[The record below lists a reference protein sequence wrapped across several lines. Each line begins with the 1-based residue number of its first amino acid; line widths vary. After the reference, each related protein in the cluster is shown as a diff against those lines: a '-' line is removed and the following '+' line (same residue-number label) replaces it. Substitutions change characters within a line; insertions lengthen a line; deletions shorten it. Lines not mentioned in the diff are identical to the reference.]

1 MLRRLAILSATAF
14 ALAGCSNFRDVFS
27 AHADVVAR
35 AAGQELTAARL
46 AELLA
51 PQKAVQLRREVISR
65 VADLW
70 VDYQLLAQSVVAGDS
85 LTDTATVMAAS
96 WPAVMQ
102 RLANQLHDS
111 LITAKATLTEHQ
123 VDSAYNVGADRWL
136 DHILVAVKQDT
147 TPAVRAA
154 KRRLAEGY
162 LAQLHAGTP
171 FARLAAL
178 KSDDKSTAVN
188 GGSLGLVGRG
198 VLVKPFEDAGWSLQ
212 PGQTS
217 GLVETAFGYHII
229 RRPPLDEVRD
239 SFRIRLREIDI
250 GRRDS
255 LFLDSLAN
263 KSGIKVRGSAAAT
276 VRSTVND
283 LRSAKKS
290 GRVLATYHGGTL
302 TASMMARWLQAF
314 PAQTRGMVLQADDST
329 LREFVKSIARN
340 EVLLLMVREHHL
352 SLTPAERDTVVTKF
366 RTDIAQ
372 LKDALGLT
380 PESLAADTVGH
391 RTRAEAV
398 ARRVDAYFTAITS
411 NPPQRPF
418 IEIPP
423 FLADRLRD
431 QYPWSISPAGLDRA
445 LEQAKL
451 IRGPTTPSAGMPNMT
466 PAPSGPPIGAPQQ
479 GMPST
484 PRPAPAPRGA
494 APGRR

>member
-14 ALAGCSNFRDVFS
+14 ALAGCSNLRDVFS

-35 AAGQELTAARL
+35 AAGQQLTAARL

-51 PQKAVQLRREVISR
+51 PQKAVQLRRDVVDR

-70 VDYQLLAQSVVAGDS
+70 VDYQLLAQAVAGGDS

-111 LITAKATLTEHQ
+111 LITSKATLTDHQ
-123 VDSAYNVGADRWL
+123 VDSAYNVGAQRWL
-136 DHILVAVKQDT
+136 EHILVAVKQDT
-147 TPAVRAA
+147 TPAVKAA
-154 KRRLAEGY
+154 KRHLAEGY
-162 LAQLHAGTP
+162 LAQLRGGTP

-178 KSDDKSTAVN
+178 KSDDKATAIN
-188 GGSLGLVGRG
+188 GGSLGMVSRG
-198 VLVKPFEDAGWSLQ
+198 VLVKAFEDAGWALQ

-217 GLVETAFGYHII
+217 GIVETAFGYHII
-229 RRPPLDEVRD
+229 RRPAIDEVRD
-239 SFRIRLREIDI
+239 SFRIRLKEIEI

-263 KSGIKVRGSAAAT
+263 KSGIKVRGSAPAT
-276 VRSTVND
+276 VRSAVND
-283 LRSAKKS
+283 LRGAKRS
-290 GRVLATYHGGTL
+290 GRVLATYKGGTL
-302 TASMMARWLQAF
+302 TAGEMARWLQAF

-340 EVLLLMVREHHL
+340 EVLLVMVREHHL
-352 SLTPAERDTVVTKF
+352 ALTPAERDTVLTQF
-366 RTDIAQ
+366 RTDIAR
-372 LKDALGLT
+372 LKDAIGLI

-391 RTRAEAV
+391 HTRAEAV

-418 IEIPP
+418 LEIPP
-423 FLADRLRD
+423 FLADRLRG
-431 QYPWSISPAGLDRA
+431 QYPWNISPAGVDRA
-445 LEQAKL
+445 LEQAKA
-451 IRGPTTPSAGMPNMT
+451 IRGPTTPNAGAPNMT
-466 PAPSGPPIGAPQQ
+466 PSQGGPPIGAPQQ
-479 GMPST
+479 AMPQA
-484 PRPAPAPRGA
+484 PQPAPRN
-494 APGRR
+494 PRRP

>member
-1 MLRRLAILSATAF
+1 MLRRLAILTATAF

-35 AAGQELTAARL
+35 AAGQELTATHL

-51 PQKAVQLRREVISR
+51 PQKAVQLRRDVVDR

-70 VDYQLLAQSVVAGDS
+70 VDYELLAQAVASGDS

-111 LITAKATLTEHQ
+111 LITAKATLTDHQ
-123 VDSAYNVGADRWL
+123 VDSAYNVGAVRWL

-147 TPAVRAA
+147 TPEVKAA

-162 LAQLHAGTP
+162 LAQLRGSTP
-171 FARLAAL
+171 FARLAGL
-178 KSDDKSTAVN
+178 KSDDKATAIN

-198 VLVKPFEDAGWSLQ
+198 VLVKAFEDAGWALQ

-217 GLVETAFGYHII
+217 GIVETAFGYHII
-229 RRPPLDEVRD
+229 RRPALDEVRD
-239 SFRIRLREIDI
+239 SFRIRLKEIEI

-263 KSGIKVRGSAAAT
+263 KSGIKVRGSAPAT

-283 LRSAKKS
+283 LRGAKKS
-290 GRVLATYHGGTL
+290 SRVLATFNGGTL
-302 TASMMARWLQAF
+302 TASEMARWLQAF
-314 PAQTRGMVLQADDST
+314 PGQTRGMVLQADDST

-340 EVLLLMVREHHL
+340 EVLLGMVREHRL
-352 SLTPAERDTVVTKF
+352 TLTPAERDTIIARF

-372 LKDALGLT
+372 LKDAIGLS
-380 PESLAADTVGH
+380 PESLAADTVGRH
-391 RTRAEAV
+391 TRAEAV
-398 ARRVDAYFTAITS
+398 ARRVDGYFTAIAS
-411 NPPQRPF
+411 NSPQRPF
-418 IEIPP
+418 FEIPP

-431 QYPWSISPAGLDRA
+431 RYPWNISPAGVDRA
-445 LEQAKL
+445 LEQAKAL
-451 IRGPTTPSAGMPNMT
+451 RGPATPSAGAPNMI
-466 PAPSGPPIGAPQQ
+466 PAPGGPPVRAPQQ
-479 GMPST
+479 AMP
-484 PRPAPAPRGA
+484 PAQQPAPRGA
-494 APGRR
+494 APRRP

>member
-14 ALAGCSNFRDVFS
+14 ALAGCSNLRDVFS

-51 PQKAVQLRREVISR
+51 PQKAVQLRRDVVDH

-70 VDYQLLAQSVVAGDS
+70 VDYQLFAQAVANGDS

-111 LITAKATLTEHQ
+111 LITSKATLTDLQ
-123 VDSAYNVGADRWL
+123 VDSAFAVGSERWL

-147 TPAVRAA
+147 TPAARAA

-162 LAQLHAGTP
+162 LVQLRAGTP

-178 KSDDKSTAVN
+178 KSDDKATAVN

-198 VLVKPFEDAGWSLQ
+198 VLVKAFEDAGWALD

-217 GLVETAFGYHII
+217 GIVETAFGYHII
-229 RRPPLDEVRD
+229 RRPALEEIRD
-239 SFRIRLREIDI
+239 SFRIRLKEIEI
-250 GRRDS
+250 TRRDS
-255 LFLDSLAN
+255 VFLDSLAN
-263 KSGIKVRGSAAAT
+263 KSGIKVRGSAAAS
-276 VRSTVND
+276 VRSAVND
-283 LRSAKKS
+283 LRGAKRS
-290 GRVLATYHGGTL
+290 SRGLASFNGGSL
-302 TASMMARWLQAF
+302 TVSEMARWLQAF
-314 PAQTRGMVLQADDST
+314 PSQTRGMVLQADDST
-329 LREFVKSIARN
+329 LKEFVKSIARN
-340 EVLLLMVREHHL
+340 EVLLGMVRQHRL
-352 SLTPAERDTVVTKF
+352 ALTPAERDTVIAKF
-366 RTDIAQ
+366 RSDIAQ
-372 LKDALGLT
+372 LKDAIGVSS
-380 PESLAADTVGH
+380 ESLAADTAGR

-418 IEIPP
+418 FEIPP

-431 QYPWSISPAGLDRA
+431 QYAWTISPAGVDRA
-445 LEQAKL
+445 LEQAKTL
-451 IRGPTTPSAGMPNMT
+451 RGPVTPSAGAPNFT
-466 PAPSGPPIGAPQQ
+466 PAPGGPPIGAPPQQ
-479 GMPST
+479 APQ
-484 PRPAPAPRGA
+484 PAPRGA
-494 APGRR
+494 TPRRP